1 METIIALQKIVKTYD
16 TGLVKFNALD
26 GVDLSIKKGEFV
38 VILGPSGAGKSTLL
52 NLIGGMDIPTS
63 GSICVDGQ
71 ELSKYTENQLS
82 EYRAQNVGFIFQF
95 YNILP
100 TLTVKENVALIQDIA
115 PQAQD
120 AEKVLEQVG
129 LKAHMHQ
136 FPNQLSGGQMQR
148 VAIARALANDPDI
161 ILADEPTGALDTKTS
176 VQIMELI
183 KKIAKDK
190 LVIMVT
196 HNPELAKNYASRII
210 EFKDGDLISDSNPVT
225 NEENEKKFSI
235 KKTSMSFLTAL
246 KLSFNNIKTKKGR
259 TFITSLASSIGIIGI
274 ALILALSNGFKIQ
287 IDKFERDTL
296 SQMPIVISP
305 TVMTA
310 DEEAQKEFMK
320 EHMGNGENAFTDK
333 KEIYPL
339 KSIDSITHNNNINL
353 DYVNYIEKI
362 DDTLIGGISYT
373 RATKLNI
380 LYKNKIEGINNEHSS
395 TCRNSWYW

>member
-129 LKAHMHQ
+129 LKTHMHQ
-136 FPNQLSGGQMQR
+136 FPNQLSGGEQQR
-148 VAIARALANDPDI
+148 VSIARAIAKNPKL
-161 ILADEPTGALDTKTS
+161 LLCDEPTGALDSKTGTD
-176 VQIMELI
+176 IL
-183 KKIAKDK
+183 K
-190 LVIMVT
+190 LLKAQEETVVIVT
-196 HNPELAKNYASRII
+196 HNALIADIADRVIRLKNGRII
-210 EFKDGDLISDSNPVT
+210 ENVINKDPKSV
-225 NEENEKKFSI
+225 
-235 KKTSMSFLTAL
+235 
-246 KLSFNNIKTKKGR
+246 
-259 TFITSLASSIGIIGI
+259 
-274 ALILALSNGFKIQ
+274 
-287 IDKFERDTL
+287 
-296 SQMPIVISP
+296 
-305 TVMTA
+305 
-310 DEEAQKEFMK
+310 DEVE
-320 EHMGNGENAFTDK
+320 
-333 KEIYPL
+333 
-339 KSIDSITHNNNINL
+339 
-353 DYVNYIEKI
+353 
-362 DDTLIGGISYT
+362 
-373 RATKLNI
+373 
-380 LYKNKIEGINNEHSS
+380 
-395 TCRNSWYW
+395 W

>member
-26 GVDLSIKKGEFV
+26 GVDLSIKKGELV

-136 FPNQLSGGQMQR
+136 FPNQLSGGEQQR
-148 VAIARALANDPDI
+148 VSIARAIAKNPKL
-161 ILADEPTGALDTKTS
+161 LLCDEPTGALDSKTGTD
-176 VQIMELI
+176 IL
-183 KKIAKDK
+183 K
-190 LVIMVT
+190 LLKAQEETVVIVT
-196 HNPELAKNYASRII
+196 HNALIADIADRVIRLKNGRII
-210 EFKDGDLISDSNPVT
+210 ENVINKDPKSV
-225 NEENEKKFSI
+225 
-235 KKTSMSFLTAL
+235 
-246 KLSFNNIKTKKGR
+246 
-259 TFITSLASSIGIIGI
+259 
-274 ALILALSNGFKIQ
+274 
-287 IDKFERDTL
+287 
-296 SQMPIVISP
+296 
-305 TVMTA
+305 
-310 DEEAQKEFMK
+310 DEVE
-320 EHMGNGENAFTDK
+320 
-333 KEIYPL
+333 
-339 KSIDSITHNNNINL
+339 
-353 DYVNYIEKI
+353 
-362 DDTLIGGISYT
+362 
-373 RATKLNI
+373 
-380 LYKNKIEGINNEHSS
+380 
-395 TCRNSWYW
+395 W

>member
-136 FPNQLSGGQMQR
+136 FPNQLSGGEQQR
-148 VAIARALANDPDI
+148 VSIARAIAKNPKL
-161 ILADEPTGALDTKTS
+161 LLCDEPTGALDSKTGTD
-176 VQIMELI
+176 IL
-183 KKIAKDK
+183 K
-190 LVIMVT
+190 LLKAQEENVVIVT
-196 HNPELAKNYASRII
+196 HNALIADIADRVIRLKNGRII
-210 EFKDGDLISDSNPVT
+210 ENVINKDPKSV
-225 NEENEKKFSI
+225 
-235 KKTSMSFLTAL
+235 
-246 KLSFNNIKTKKGR
+246 
-259 TFITSLASSIGIIGI
+259 
-274 ALILALSNGFKIQ
+274 
-287 IDKFERDTL
+287 
-296 SQMPIVISP
+296 
-305 TVMTA
+305 
-310 DEEAQKEFMK
+310 DEVE
-320 EHMGNGENAFTDK
+320 
-333 KEIYPL
+333 
-339 KSIDSITHNNNINL
+339 
-353 DYVNYIEKI
+353 
-362 DDTLIGGISYT
+362 
-373 RATKLNI
+373 
-380 LYKNKIEGINNEHSS
+380 
-395 TCRNSWYW
+395 W

>member
-100 TLTVKENVALIQDIA
+100 TLTVKENVALIYDIA

-136 FPNQLSGGQMQR
+136 FPNQLSGGEQQR
-148 VAIARALANDPDI
+148 VSIARAIAKNPKL
-161 ILADEPTGALDTKTS
+161 LLCDEPTGALDSKTGTD
-176 VQIMELI
+176 IL
-183 KKIAKDK
+183 K
-190 LVIMVT
+190 LLKAQEETVVIVT
-196 HNPELAKNYASRII
+196 HNALIADIADRVIRLKNGRII
-210 EFKDGDLISDSNPVT
+210 ENVINKDPKSV
-225 NEENEKKFSI
+225 
-235 KKTSMSFLTAL
+235 
-246 KLSFNNIKTKKGR
+246 
-259 TFITSLASSIGIIGI
+259 
-274 ALILALSNGFKIQ
+274 
-287 IDKFERDTL
+287 
-296 SQMPIVISP
+296 
-305 TVMTA
+305 
-310 DEEAQKEFMK
+310 DEVE
-320 EHMGNGENAFTDK
+320 
-333 KEIYPL
+333 
-339 KSIDSITHNNNINL
+339 
-353 DYVNYIEKI
+353 
-362 DDTLIGGISYT
+362 
-373 RATKLNI
+373 
-380 LYKNKIEGINNEHSS
+380 
-395 TCRNSWYW
+395 W